1 MRKISTRI
9 KRILTS
15 NLGLKIVSVLVACMM
30 WIFVVNVD
38 DPEKVQSFSDVKVE
52 IRNSDCFGV
61 DKTFSVQEDTDKVKV
76 WVKARES
83 VLNKLQSKDF
93 KVVADMRNVT
103 LGNAVPYTLECTSS
117 ALTKANWECEPASLK
132 IKIENVVQES
142 FGVEVDTTGEPVDG
156 YDIGTSTIKEGDTI
170 NIAGAESLMNIIHR
184 VSMSVSVNGL
194 SSDKTVKGNI
204 VVTDK
209 NGTDFTQSQLDKL
222 VFTTSSGD
230 LIKDG
235 VLSAKIQLWKVE
247 QNVKVNIGTYGDPAP
262 GYCVSEVK
270 VTPENISIAGDEET
284 LAELN
289 GELSLTDMISVEGVS
304 ESFTSDTIN
313 LADYLKENYK
323 DKLKVK
329 SGTASTL
336 SVRVIMEKMGTKK
349 IDIPLSAMTI
359 KGRPTDLDMVLTP
372 ADKITVEVAA
382 VDGSLDNIDQN
393 DVKAVLDLTS
403 YQKEG
408 RHEVP
413 VQITLPNGYELTSEV
428 KIVVNLTKKQKTS
441 GSNTVISAAEE

>member
-76 WVKARES
+76 WVKARAS

-142 FGVEVDTTGEPVDG
+142 FGVEVDTTGEPADG

-170 NIAGAESLMNIIHR
+170 NIAGAESLIH
-184 VSMSVSVNGL
+184 
-194 SSDKTVKGNI
+194 K
-204 VVTDK
+204 
-209 NGTDFTQSQLDKL
+209 
-222 VFTTSSGD
+222 
-230 LIKDG
+230 
-235 VLSAKIQLWKVE
+235 
-247 QNVKVNIGTYGDPAP
+247 
-262 GYCVSEVK
+262 
-270 VTPENISIAGDEET
+270 
-284 LAELN
+284 
-289 GELSLTDMISVEGVS
+289 SL
-304 ESFTSDTIN
+304 
-313 LADYLKENYK
+313 
-323 DKLKVK
+323 
-329 SGTASTL
+329 
-336 SVRVIMEKMGTKK
+336 
-349 IDIPLSAMTI
+349 
-359 KGRPTDLDMVLTP
+359 
-372 ADKITVEVAA
+372 
-382 VDGSLDNIDQN
+382 
-393 DVKAVLDLTS
+393 
-403 YQKEG
+403 
-408 RHEVP
+408 
-413 VQITLPNGYELTSEV
+413 
-428 KIVVNLTKKQKTS
+428 
-441 GSNTVISAAEE
+441 

>member
-1 MRKISTRI
+1 M
-9 KRILTS
+9 
-15 NLGLKIVSVLVACMM
+15 
-30 WIFVVNVD
+30 
-38 DPEKVQSFSDVKVE
+38 
-52 IRNSDCFGV
+52 
-61 DKTFSVQEDTDKVKV
+61 
-76 WVKARES
+76 
-83 VLNKLQSKDF
+83 
-93 KVVADMRNVT
+93 
-103 LGNAVPYTLECTSS
+103 
-117 ALTKANWECEPASLK
+117 
-132 IKIENVVQES
+132 
-142 FGVEVDTTGEPVDG
+142 
-156 YDIGTSTIKEGDTI
+156 
-170 NIAGAESLMNIIHR
+170 
-184 VSMSVSVNGL
+184 
-194 SSDKTVKGNI
+194 
-204 VVTDK
+204 
-209 NGTDFTQSQLDKL
+209 DKL
-222 VFTTSSGD
+222 VFTSSSGD

-247 QNVKVNIGTYGDPAP
+247 QNVIVNIGTYGDPAP

-349 IDIPLSAMTI
+349 IDIPLSAITI

>member
-61 DKTFSVQEDTDKVKV
+61 DETFSVQEDTDKVKV

-209 NGTDFTQSQLDKL
+209 NGTDFTKSQLDKL

-349 IDIPLSAMTI
+349 IDIPLSAITI